1 VLQARADRDQA
12 AANLAYT
19 SITSPID
26 GIVVSRAVDVGQTVA
41 ASFQTPT
48 LFTIANDLTKMQIL
62 ANIDEADVGKV
73 HEGAETVFTVDAYAG
88 EEFRGSIREVRQA
101 PTTINNVVTYA
112 AVIDAP
118 NPLRKLRQGMTAAVK
133 VLTSR
138 QDDVL
143 RVANAAL
150 RWKPENAEPVEGAPA
165 RGAPQGGGDRTMA
178 RTAGERRPSHGEQQ
192 SDGGAPSR
200 GRPARVYKLVA
211 GKPVAVNLRV
221 GISDGQRTAVLDG
234 ALAEGD
240 AVIVAEGGASPG
252 ASRPAPSGARR
263 VF

>member
-1 VLQARADRDQA
+1 
-12 AANLAYT
+12 
-19 SITSPID
+19 
-26 GIVVSRAVDVGQTVA
+26 
-41 ASFQTPT
+41 
-48 LFTIANDLTKMQIL
+48 
-62 ANIDEADVGKV
+62 
-73 HEGAETVFTVDAYAG
+73 
-88 EEFRGSIREVRQA
+88 
-101 PTTINNVVTYA
+101 
-112 AVIDAP
+112 
-118 NPLRKLRQGMTAAVK
+118 
-133 VLTSR
+133 
-138 QDDVL
+138 
-143 RVANAAL
+143 
-150 RWKPENAEPVEGAPA
+150 
-165 RGAPQGGGDRTMA
+165 MA